1 MPIIKKRAKQTNPA
15 RTLILSLFVVIIS
28 GTVLLIFPFSSK
40 SGQWTDFVTCL
51 FTATSATSV
60 TGITLVDTFCHW
72 NLFGQAVIML
82 MIQIGGLGFITIVTF
97 FNYAIGKK
105 IGLMKAS
112 AIAGEVS
119 VSGIVGAKR
128 LFIRIVKYTLGI
140 EITGA
145 LILCLTFV
153 PEFGAYGVFA
163 ALFTAIS
170 SFCNAGFDVFGAG
183 GEGFSVSNYS
193 DKPQVLLVMA
203 ALIFLGGIGFVVW
216 DNIAN
221 YHKTK
226 KILIHTKIVLIISGS
241 MILLGFVSYMIVTLI
256 DTPKYENMGLGERLL
271 SCFFAS
277 ISARTAGFSVAELPT
292 INDFAKL
299 STILLMFVGAAPGST
314 AGGIKVTTI
323 AILIATVNAV
333 IKSRDEAS
341 LFKHRIPK
349 KLIYK
354 SVTVLVLSVGF
365 IIISFALIYLLNPE
379 LAELDILYEVIS
391 AFTTTGFSSGVS
403 GQTGII
409 PKLILCF
416 TMFVGRAGPVSL
428 LLSFTSD
435 KGNSGKDKI
444 MPDCDL
450 LIG

>member
-1 MPIIKKRAKQTNPA
+1 MPIIKKKVKQPNPA
-15 RTLILSLFVVIIS
+15 RTLILSLFAVIIS

-72 NLFGQAVIML
+72 NLFGQTVIML

-97 FNYAIGKK
+97 FNYVIGKK

-153 PEFGAYGVFA
+153 PEFGAYGAFA
-163 ALFTAIS
+163 AFFTAIS

-183 GEGFSVSNYS
+183 GEGFSISNYS
-193 DKPQVLLVMA
+193 DKPQVLIVMA

-256 DTPKYENMGLGERLL
+256 DTPKYGNMGFGERLL

-277 ISARTAGFSVAELPT
+277 ISARTAGFSVVELPT

-299 STILLMFVGAAPGST
+299 STIFLMFVGAAPGST

-341 LFKHRIPK
+341 IFKHRIPK

-403 GQTGII
+403 TQTGIL

-416 TMFVGRAGPVSL
+416 TMFVGRVGPVSL

-435 KGNSGKDKI
+435 KGSSGKDKI

>member
-1 MPIIKKRAKQTNPA
+1 MPIIKKKVKQPNPA
-15 RTLILSLFVVIIS
+15 RTLIISLFTVIAT
-28 GTVLLIFPFSSK
+28 GTVLLLFPFSSK
-40 SGQWTDFVTCL
+40 SGQWTDFITCL

-60 TGITLVDTFCHW
+60 TGITLVDTFSHW
-72 NLFGQAVIML
+72 NMFGQSIIML

-105 IGLMKAS
+105 MGLMKAS

-119 VSGIVGAKR
+119 ISGIVGAKR
-128 LFIRIVKYTLGI
+128 LFIRIVKYTLSI
-140 EITGA
+140 EFTGA
-145 LILCLTFV
+145 LILGFTFV
-153 PEFGAYGVFA
+153 PQFGSYGIFA
-163 ALFTAIS
+163 AIFTAIS
-170 SFCNAGFDVFGAG
+170 AFCNAGFDVFGVG
-183 GEGFSVSNYS
+183 GDGFSVSDYS

-203 ALIFLGGIGFVVW
+203 VLIFLGGIGFVVW
-216 DNIAN
+216 DNLAN

-226 KILIHTKIVLIISGS
+226 KLLMHTKLVFIVSGC
-241 MILLGFVSYMIVTLI
+241 MILLGFASYMVVTLI
-256 DTPKYENMGLGERLL
+256 DTPKYGEMSFGERLL

-292 INDFAKL
+292 INDFAKM

-333 IKSRDEAS
+333 IKGKEEAS

-365 IIISFALIYLLNPE
+365 IIASFAMIYLLSPE

-391 AFTTTGFSSGVS
+391 SFTTTGFSTGVS
-403 GQTGII
+403 NEADSIS
-409 PKLILCF
+409 KLILCL
-416 TMFVGRAGPVSL
+416 TMFVGRVGPVSL

-435 KGNSGKDKI
+435 KGDSGKDKVL
-444 MPDCDL
+444 PDCDL